1 MLINLVAHTCVPQ
14 GLGSG
19 GELFCFCCF
28 IYFGCAVPSNK
39 RWQLRVRCSAR
50 RSSLVSNIIY
60 HQFPFFKF
68 HCECTNTH
76 THQHT
81 MGGRKTTANSGWT
94 VQKPYSAVRGFSV
107 LLPPCRE
114 QINCVVSCRRLCCLW
129 MMTMGCRSCRS
140 HASQSR
146 PDHTIAHLFP
156 SYNFNPISLHCFHLA
171 PSFSPCRLWPCLIRC
186 AAQTSKYSRTRTWL
200 ARWCSAWP
208 WEASCCWWVQ
218 QSNYIMFSLPTTDYS
233 STTFMRSFSPS
244 LCVLS
249 AEWKSDLLLHLWH
262 RRHGLHI
269 LLLSALADG
278 HPLASDLWCGGL
290 RPRLLSAAHGCALR
304 HQHFNHHSVSN
315 CWHNSLAF
323 ASPSPPLPSPSSS
336 PLSSSWAPSTPAPI
350 CIYVFNWKV
359 ANALCGAVI
368 TNFP

>member
-28 IYFGCAVPSNK
+28 IHFGCAVPSNK

-68 HCECTNTH
+68 HCECTN

-146 PDHTIAHLFP
+146 PDHTIAHFFP
-156 SYNFNPISLHCFHLA
+156 SYNFNPISLHCFHLP

-233 STTFMRSFSPS
+233 STTFMRSLSLPLFVFFICRVEKWPS
-244 LCVLS
+244 LTSTAS
-249 AEWKSDLLLHLWH
+249 ASWAAYSSTACSRWWSPARKW
-262 RRHGLHI
+262 
-269 LLLSALADG
+269 
-278 HPLASDLWCGGL
+278 PLVRW
-290 RPRLLSAAHGCALR
+290 P
-304 HQHFNHHSVSN
+304 
-315 CWHNSLAF
+315 
-323 ASPSPPLPSPSSS
+323 PSSAIVCCPWLCS
-336 PLSSSWAPSTPAPI
+336 PAST
-350 CIYVFNWKV
+350 F
-359 ANALCGAVI
+359 
-368 TNFP
+368 